1 MTHQT
6 LPLAATGAFSALF
19 LDYISQKESLTPFY
33 GLFPTLENFEK
44 QLKIKQFDSQ
54 KREVLVKS
62 LERQYAHLSEK
73 PDLKILLDDKTFT
86 VTTGH
91 QLNIFTGPLYVIYK
105 IITTINLAKKLK
117 ATYPDYNF
125 VPVYWLASEDHDF
138 EEISYF
144 NLFGKKYTWKTDEKG
159 AVGRMNPRSL
169 GEDLKILPEKTP
181 VFEKAYLQNGTLAN
195 AVRCYMNDL
204 FGHEGLVCIDGDD
217 VDLKQL
223 FWPIIED
230 ELNNQNSH
238 RLVTET
244 TESIAKLGYHTQIS
258 PREINLFY
266 IDEQVRERVIP
277 TASPL
282 TPSGGITKTT
292 LLINDIDLVLG
303 NSQLLNSKIKNT
315 VAPPLGRYAARAG
328 GALAY
333 FYSPN
338 VVLRPLYQEMI
349 LPNLAYIGGPSEVPY
364 WLQLK
369 GLFDFYKMPMP
380 ILMPRNFALYVVEN
394 HQKRA
399 EKLGLTIEDLFEE
412 EAKIKK
418 NYVAQNTTVTLDLNE
433 EKTAIAEIL
442 NKILTKTIAIDKS
455 LEGSVKAETT
465 KLIHSLESLEK
476 RIQKAEER
484 NYDTELSQIIGL
496 KSKLFPNGG
505 LQERSDNFLNFYLND
520 NQFLQ
525 KLLDV
530 FNPLDLKFNILMP

>member
-6 LPLAATGAFSALF
+6 LPLAATGAFPALF
-19 LDYISQKESLTPFY
+19 LDYVSQKESLTPFY

-169 GEDLKILPEKTP
+169 GEALKILPEKTP
-181 VFEKAYLQNGTLAN
+181 VFEKAYLQNDTLAN

-217 VDLKQL
+217 ADLKQL

-266 IDEQVRERVIP
+266 IDEQVRERVVLDDGKLSVH
-277 TASPL
+277 SPQSIVQSL
-282 TPSGGITKTT
+282 KS
-292 LLINDIDLVLG
+292 
-303 NSQLLNSKIKNT
+303 SH
-315 VAPPLGRYAARAG
+315 
-328 GALAY
+328 

-380 ILMPRNFALYVVEN
+380 MLMPRNFALYVVEN
-394 HQKRA
+394 HQKRV
-399 EKLGLTIEDLFEE
+399 EKLGLTIEDLFED

-418 NYVAQNTTVTLDLNE
+418 NYVAQNTTATLDLNE
-433 EKTAIAEIL
+433 EKTAITEIL

-530 FNPLDLKFNILMP
+530 FDPLDFKFNILIEN